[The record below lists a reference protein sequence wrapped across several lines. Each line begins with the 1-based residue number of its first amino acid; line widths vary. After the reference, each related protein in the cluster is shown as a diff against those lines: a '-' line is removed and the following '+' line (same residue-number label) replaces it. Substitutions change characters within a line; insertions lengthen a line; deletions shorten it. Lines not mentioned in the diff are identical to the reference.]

1 MKPYDPVSTHEQT
14 RVIATLA
21 AVADDVGYFGAAI
34 IGLSYFLNQRGL
46 LASEDWRF
54 PAINLAGSLLIVT
67 SLWFHPNTPSVVIEV
82 FWSSISL
89 YGVQR
94 NLRLRRHGLPFSRRL
109 PR

>member
-1 MKPYDPVSTHEQT
+1 MITALP
-14 RVIATLA
+14 
-21 AVADDVGYFGAAI
+21 AVADDVGYFGAALL
-34 IGLSYFLNQRGL
+34 GLSYFLNQRGL

-67 SLWFHPNTPSVVIEV
+67 SLWFHPNTPSVVIEA

-94 NLRLRRHGLPFSRRL
+94 NLRLRRRRQPVPGRL
-109 PR
+109 PP

>member
-1 MKPYDPVSTHEQT
+1 MIS
-14 RVIATLA
+14 TLA
-21 AVADDVGYFGAAI
+21 AMADDAGYFGAAI
-34 IGLSYFLNQRGL
+34 IGVGYFLNQRGL
-46 LASEDWRF
+46 LASDDWRF

-94 NLRLRRHGLPFSRRL
+94 NLRLRRRKLPFSGRL
-109 PR
+109 P